1 LLKRYLVLPVLL
13 VVSALVF
20 AACGSSGASDE
31 DQITEAIQTSATST
45 DPAVCAEFETQAFM
59 EQSSDMEGKEAV
71 KQCEEDATKGSENA
85 ESVAVSEVEV
95 EGAGA
100 TADAAFTGGGFD
112 GQTVSVSL
120 VKEGD
125 QWQLDEV
132 TGFVKLDNAKLA
144 ETLEEK
150 LEESSNEIS
159 EETAGCIVESFE
171 EASQPEVEELL
182 LSGSSEPF
190 VELAEECS

>member
-1 LLKRYLVLPVLL
+1 LYKRYLVLPVLL
-13 VVSALVF
+13 VVSALAF
-20 AACGSSGASDE
+20 AACGSSGSSDE

-45 DPAVCAEFETQAFM
+45 DPTVCAEFQTQAFM
-59 EQSSDMEGKEAV
+59 EQSSDKEGKEAV
-71 KQCEEDATKGSENA
+71 EQCEEDATKGDENA

-95 EGAGA
+95 EGSSS
-100 TADAAFTGGGFD
+100 TADAAFTGGSFD
-112 GQTVSVSL
+112 GQTLSVAL

-125 QWQLDEV
+125 QWQLDEI
-132 TGFVKLDNAKLA
+132 TGFVKLDNVKLA

-150 LEESSNEIS
+150 LEETKEIPA
-159 EETAGCIVESFE
+159 ETASCIVETFE
-171 EASQPEVEELL
+171 ESSQSEVEELL